1 MQNNQ
6 QQLEGLRE
14 QLLKTKKWPLRY
26 MFKFVMPN
34 DKETLAVVQSM
45 MPEGGTVSYK
55 NSANGKYVAMT
66 YVVNMPDAD
75 SIVSL
80 TSNVAAL
87 PGVMSL

>member
-1 MQNNQ
+1 MQDNK
-6 QQLEGLRE
+6 QLEGLRE

-45 MPEGGTVSYK
+45 MPDGGTVSYK
-55 NSANGKYVAMT
+55 NSANGKYIAMT

-80 TSNVAAL
+80 TGSVSAL
-87 PGVMSL
+87 PNVMVL

>member
-1 MQNNQ
+1 MQNN
-6 QQLEGLRE
+6 QQLEGLRA

-34 DKETLAVVQSM
+34 DKETLAVIQSM
-45 MPEGGTVSYK
+45 MPNGGTVSYK
-55 NSANGKYVAMT
+55 SSANGKYLAMT

-80 TSNVAAL
+80 TSSVAAL
-87 PGVMSL
+87 PGVMTL